1 MGAMLVVWAF
11 VLGLAVGSFLNVVI
25 YRLPRGQSV
34 VFPPSH
40 CPACGKRL
48 TPAELVPVLSYL
60 WQKGRCRRC
69 GARIS
74 PRYPLV
80 EALSGLLF
88 AFAAWWVPWPQAAFS
103 WFFFAAL
110 VALAFIDAEHEIL
123 PDALTYGGLGL
134 GLVFASF
141 SGLASLARA
150 LDGAALASGLLVL
163 IGGYGALWLRRGRDA
178 RGSWPVGFH
187 QVYLAAL
194 VGALLGPGWGLLAG
208 VANWVLNWV
217 TRRRFELP
225 EPLSLLGLVLVWAAA
240 WMGAGAPFFDS
251 VKGALFAAGGV
262 ALLGGLYWALVP
274 ATEDDDGD
282 EAVALGFGDVKLAG
296 MLGAWVGFGPFLVG
310 LFFAV
315 VAGALTG
322 AVLGQRRIPFGPF
335 LALGGVLAFFFGQAI
350 LNAYLAFIGW

>member
-1 MGAMLVVWAF
+1 M
-11 VLGLAVGSFLNVVI
+11 
-25 YRLPRGQSV
+25 
-34 VFPPSH
+34 
-40 CPACGKRL
+40 
-48 TPAELVPVLSYL
+48 PVLSYL

-150 LDGAALASGLLVL
+150 LDGATLASGLLVL

-194 VGALLGPGWGLLAG
+194 VGALLGPG
-208 VANWVLNWV
+208 
-217 TRRRFELP
+217 
-225 EPLSLLGLVLVWAAA
+225 
-240 WMGAGAPFFDS
+240 
-251 VKGALFAAGGV
+251 GGF
-262 ALLGGLYWALVP
+262 WP
-274 ATEDDDGD
+274 AS
-282 EAVALGFGDVKLAG
+282 
-296 MLGAWVGFGPFLVG
+296 P
-310 LFFAV
+310 
-315 VAGALTG
+315 TG
-322 AVLGQRRIPFGPF
+322 C
-335 LALGGVLAFFFGQAI
+335 
-350 LNAYLAFIGW
+350 